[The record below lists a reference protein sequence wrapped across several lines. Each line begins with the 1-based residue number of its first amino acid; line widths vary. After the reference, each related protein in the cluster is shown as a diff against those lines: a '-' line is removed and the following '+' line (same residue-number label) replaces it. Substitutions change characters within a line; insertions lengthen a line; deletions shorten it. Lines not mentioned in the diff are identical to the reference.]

1 MAHLPNAIT
10 RSPEHDLVTGHL
22 GRFGQWQGMGEA
34 GAALPG
40 LHPRPVPGG
49 QALSHS
55 LTLFL

>member
-22 GRFGQWQGMGEA
+22 GRFGQWWGVGEA

-40 LHPRPVPGG
+40 PHPRPVPGG